1 MQTTILNR
9 NNMTNIQE
17 QALVRLLEI
26 QSKNHA
32 KREEMRMKNS
42 YEYINS
48 QLSRQDIIRTKNRYY
63 KCGAFKSKSSS
74 MVY

>member
-42 YEYINS
+42 YEYINFN
-48 QLSRQDIIRTKNRYY
+48 LSYIIFYI
-63 KCGAFKSKSSS
+63 
-74 MVY
+74 